1 MKNQILDA
9 ITELGID
16 AAKVENYHELYEE
29 LNYNG
34 TVHEIVDGY
43 IDIYYYDLRKWAVD
57 NWEYVEDANEQG
69 IGTNGI
75 DYHKDIQA
83 GQYLKFEQMAVEII
97 EEIFNEQ
104 EILEAKK

>member
-1 MKNQILDA
+1 MKNEILNA
-9 ITELGID
+9 ITDLGID
-16 AAKVENYHELYEE
+16 ISTVESYHDLYEE
-29 LNYNG
+29 INYNG
-34 TVHEIVDGY
+34 TIHEIVGGH

-57 NWEYVEDANEQG
+57 NWEYVEEANEQG

-104 EILEAKK
+104 EILED

>member
-1 MKNQILDA
+1 MKNEILNA
-9 ITELGID
+9 ITDLGID
-16 AAKVENYHELYEE
+16 ISKVENYNELYEE
-29 LNYNG
+29 INYNG
-34 TVHEIVDGY
+34 TIHEIVDGY
-43 IDIYYYDLRKWAVD
+43 IDVYYYDLRKWAVD
-57 NWEYVEDANEQG
+57 NWEYVEQANEQG

-104 EILEAKK
+104 EILED

>member
-1 MKNQILDA
+1 MKDEILNA

-16 AAKVENYHELYEE
+16 AAKVGNYHELYEE

-34 TVHEIVDGY
+34 TIHEIVDAH

-57 NWEYVEDANEQG
+57 NWEYVEQANEEG
-69 IGTNGI
+69 IGSNGI

-83 GQYLKFEQMAVEII
+83 GQYLKFEQDAVEII
-97 EEIFNEQ
+97 EEIYNEGVSS
-104 EILEAKK
+104 LV

>member
-1 MKNQILDA
+1 MKNEILNA

-16 AAKVENYHELYEE
+16 ISKVENYHDLYEE
-29 LNYNG
+29 INYNG
-34 TVHEIVDGY
+34 TIHEIVDGH

-57 NWEYVEDANEQG
+57 NWEYVEEANEQG
-69 IGTNGI
+69 IGTNGK

-83 GQYLKFEQMAVEII
+83 GQYLKFEQIAVEII

-104 EILEAKK
+104 EIVKS

>member
-1 MKNQILDA
+1 MKNEILNA
-9 ITELGID
+9 ITDLGID
-16 AAKVENYHELYEE
+16 ISTVESYHDLYEE
-29 LNYNG
+29 INYNG
-34 TVHEIVDGY
+34 TIHEIVDGH
-43 IDIYYYDLRKWAVD
+43 IDIYYYDLRLWAVD

-104 EILEAKK
+104 EILED